1 MDLLRPCCVKENQ
14 PVTYLQNAHRAV
26 QFVHCFNTNMRIG
39 IRVIPQSWPLR
50 GISGLFIIFFSYQ
63 SPMSKTLSMSTD
75 ALPVKDRMGQWSEWI
90 TQQFGGLQSD
100 LYGDT
105 VFDGHMQTSRA
116 GQVILTKLEASRHRV
131 VRTPQMAR
139 TSEVPYLKIVAP
151 WQGHAQVHQMQR
163 EAKADVGGWVIYDTT
178 TAYEVA
184 NPSRVEHLIVMV
196 PKDQAAQ
203 RGLRLDGL
211 MARRLGSGGISR
223 VALEAM
229 RNTYLELPYMSDSA
243 AQGAGDLII
252 DLVKLSLSELA
263 GQETAMTQREA
274 LRDRIRQHVHKY
286 LRDPDLNVDGIARA
300 LNCSRRHLYNAF
312 EGEGESVAAYI
323 QRMRLEACI
332 KDLQASTTKARPI
345 TDIAVSWG
353 FGNPSHFSRLFKEHT
368 GASPSDFR
376 NQSLEKLGDPI

>member
-1 MDLLRPCCVKENQ
+1 M
-14 PVTYLQNAHRAV
+14 
-26 QFVHCFNTNMRIG
+26 
-39 IRVIPQSWPLR
+39 PQ
-50 GISGLFIIFFSYQ
+50 
-63 SPMSKTLSMSTD
+63 TLTLSTD
-75 ALPVKDRMGQWSEWI
+75 ALPVKDRSGQWSEWI
-90 TQQFGGLQSD
+90 SQQFGGLESD

-105 VFDGHMQTSRA
+105 FLDGQMHTSRA
-116 GQVILTKLEASRHRV
+116 GQVILTKLESSRHRV

-151 WQGHAQVHQMQR
+151 WQGQAQVQQMQR

-211 MARRLGSGGISR
+211 MARRLGAGGISR

-229 RNTYLELPYMSDSA
+229 RNTYQELPYMSESA
-243 AQGAGDLII
+243 AQGAGEMII
-252 DLVKLSLSELA
+252 DLVKLSLLELS
-263 GQETAMTQREA
+263 GQETAQTQLEA
-274 LRDRIRQHVHKY
+274 LRDRIRHHVLKS
-286 LRDPDLNVDGIARA
+286 LRDPDLTVDGIARA

-332 KDLQASTTKARPI
+332 KDLQMSATKARAI

-353 FGNPSHFSRLFKEHT
+353 FGNPSHFSRVFKEHT
-368 GASPSDFR
+368 GTSPSDFR
-376 NQSLEKLGDPI
+376 NQKTPTKR

>member
-1 MDLLRPCCVKENQ
+1 
-14 PVTYLQNAHRAV
+14 
-26 QFVHCFNTNMRIG
+26 
-39 IRVIPQSWPLR
+39 
-50 GISGLFIIFFSYQ
+50 
-63 SPMSKTLSMSTD
+63 
-75 ALPVKDRMGQWSEWI
+75 
-90 TQQFGGLQSD
+90 
-100 LYGDT
+100 
-105 VFDGHMQTSRA
+105 MQTSRA

-151 WQGHAQVHQMQR
+151 WQGQAQVHQMQR

-211 MARRLGSGGISR
+211 MARRLGAGGISR

-286 LRDPDLNVDGIARA
+286 LRDPDLSVDGIART

-332 KDLQASTTKARPI
+332 KDLQASTTKARAI

-353 FGNPSHFSRLFKEHT
+353 FGNPSHFSRVFKEHT

-376 NQSLEKLGDPI
+376 NQKTAIKT

>member
-1 MDLLRPCCVKENQ
+1 MVFLSKR
-14 PVTYLQNAHRAV
+14 
-26 QFVHCFNTNMRIG
+26 
-39 IRVIPQSWPLR
+39 
-50 GISGLFIIFFSYQ
+50 
-63 SPMSKTLSMSTD
+63 PMSKTLSMSTD
-75 ALPVKDRMGQWSEWI
+75 ALPAKDRMGQWSEWI

-151 WQGHAQVHQMQR
+151 WQGQAQVHQMQR
-163 EAKADVGGWVIYDTT
+163 EAQADVGGWVIYDTT

-203 RGLRLDGL
+203 RGLRLEGL

-274 LRDRIRQHVHKY
+274 LRDRIRHHVHKY

-332 KDLQASTTKARPI
+332 KDLQASTPKARPI

-376 NQSLEKLGDPI
+376 NQSLERLGNLI